1 MTHLSIEVQVKLF
14 GLLRPHH
21 PGPDRSQALAVRV
34 PDGTTA
40 RGVAE
45 ALALPPALTRVVF
58 INEQQASLDDPVQ
71 PGDQLKFFTS
81 VVGG

>member
-1 MTHLSIEVQVKLF
+1 MTHPSIEVHVKLF

-21 PGPDRSQALAVRV
+21 PGPNRSQALAVTV
-34 PDGTTA
+34 PSGTTA

-45 ALALPPALTRVVF
+45 ALALPLALTRVVF
-58 INEQQASLDDPVQ
+58 INEQQASLDDPLQ
-71 PGDQLKFFTS
+71 AGDQLKFFTS